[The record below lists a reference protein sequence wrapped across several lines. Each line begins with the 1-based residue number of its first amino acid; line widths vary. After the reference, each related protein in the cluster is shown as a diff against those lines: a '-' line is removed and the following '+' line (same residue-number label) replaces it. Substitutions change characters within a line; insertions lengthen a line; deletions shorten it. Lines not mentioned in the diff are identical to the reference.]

1 MSYIEEVAQGRWYQ
15 PELVKGYSEDEI
27 KQIEALYGICIQG
40 EFKQFMRCMGRSSG
54 GLLAEDSIMLYNF
67 QPTIH
72 MILYKSYNDEL
83 LYSSGYD
90 FSYKNSFFFACLSE
104 THLYF
109 LKTTSDNPDRVY
121 HHVEGS
127 EDIRDTGQN
136 FTEFLKGV
144 VINFGDDTPQDL
156 QYRYTGELLPQSTHI
171 GAEYVDDYLNK
182 QQAYINELI
191 KIHPNRHYDIT
202 QIKGF
207 SLSEISAFEHVYRV
221 YHYSEGSED
230 ISDTGQNFTEF
241 LKGVVLDFGY
251 DTPQDLQYRYTGE
264 LLPQST
270 HIGAEYV
277 DDYLNK
283 QQAYINE
290 LIKIHP
296 NRHYDITQIKGYSLS
311 EISAFEHVYEIQIT
325 GQLKDFMHYMGRS
338 SGGLLSD
345 DFIFYN
351 KMSLIEKVYYIDSV
365 LENKWRD
372 PDNYSQDDRCF
383 IFMTYK
389 RDNHFFLV
397 TNRKDADMVHH
408 YNSYDQILAKT
419 GKTFLEFIKEV
430 IKYS

>member
-1 MSYIEEVAQGRWYQ
+1 MSYIEEVAQGKWYR

-27 KQIEALYGICIQG
+27 KQIEALYSICIQG

-67 QPTIH
+67 QPTAH
-72 MILYKSYNDEL
+72 MIIYKSCNDQL

-90 FSYKNSFFFACLSE
+90 FSYKNSFFFAHLSE

-121 HHVEGS
+121 RYIEGS
-127 EDIRDTGQN
+127 EDISDTGQN

-144 VINFGDDTPQDL
+144 VIHYAHNGSWIL
-156 QYRYTGELLPQSTHI
+156 QHRYTGELLPQSTHI

-207 SLSEISAFEHVYRV
+207 SLSEISAFEHVY
-221 YHYSEGSED
+221 
-230 ISDTGQNFTEF
+230 
-241 LKGVVLDFGY
+241 
-251 DTPQDLQYRYTGE
+251 
-264 LLPQST
+264 
-270 HIGAEYV
+270 
-277 DDYLNK
+277 
-283 QQAYINE
+283 
-290 LIKIHP
+290 
-296 NRHYDITQIKGYSLS
+296 
-311 EISAFEHVYEIQIT
+311 EIQIT

-365 LENKWRD
+365 LENTWRD

>member
-1 MSYIEEVAQGRWYQ
+1 MNHSYIEEVAQGRWYQ
-15 PELVKGYSEDEI
+15 PDLVKGYSEDEI
-27 KQIEALYGICIQG
+27 KQIEALYSICIQG

-54 GLLAEDSIMLYNF
+54 GLLAGDTISLYYLRPKGNM
-67 QPTIH
+67 TI
-72 MILYKSYNDEL
+72 YNSYIDEL
-83 LYSSGYD
+83 LHISNYD
-90 FSYKNSFFFACLSE
+90 FSYQNVFIFSIIDDSNI
-104 THLYF
+104 YF
-109 LKTTSDNPDRVY
+109 LKKQ
-121 HHVEGS
+121 
-127 EDIRDTGQN
+127 DT
-136 FTEFLKGV
+136 FL
-144 VINFGDDTPQDL
+144 N
-156 QYRYTGELLPQSTHI
+156 Y
-171 GAEYVDDYLNK
+171 
-182 QQAYINELI
+182 
-191 KIHPNRHYDIT
+191 
-202 QIKGF
+202 
-207 SLSEISAFEHVYRV
+207 V
-221 YHYSEGSED
+221 YHYSEEKN
-230 ISDTGQNFTEF
+230 IIKNTGLSFTNF
-241 LKGVVLDFGY
+241 LKKIILNRSYNTKRELQESYVGKPYPDY
-251 DTPQDLQYRYTGE
+251 TIMDTERVYRGE

-351 KMSLIEKVYYIDSV
+351 KMSLIEKVNYIDRTI
-365 LENKWRD
+365 ENTWSKE
-372 PDNYSQDDRCF
+372 PENYHYKDNYF

>member
-1 MSYIEEVAQGRWYQ
+1 MSHSYIEEVAQGKWYR

-27 KQIEALYGICIQG
+27 KQIEALYSICIQG

-54 GLLAEDSIMLYNF
+54 GLLAERTMMLYNL
-67 QPTIH
+67 QPRSH
-72 MILYKSYNDEL
+72 MIRYKAYNDEL
-83 LYSSGYD
+83 LHYSGYD
-90 FSYKNSFFFACLSE
+90 FSYKNSFFFACIWE
-104 THLYF
+104 TNLYF
-109 LKTTSDNPDRVY
+109 LKTTSNNPD
-121 HHVEGS
+121 
-127 EDIRDTGQN
+127 
-136 FTEFLKGV
+136 
-144 VINFGDDTPQDL
+144 
-156 QYRYTGELLPQSTHI
+156 
-171 GAEYVDDYLNK
+171 
-182 QQAYINELI
+182 
-191 KIHPNRHYDIT
+191 
-202 QIKGF
+202 
-207 SLSEISAFEHVYRV
+207 RV

-311 EISAFEHVYEIQIT
+311 EISAFEHVYKIQIT

-351 KMSLIEKVYYIDSV
+351 KMSLIEKVDYIDSV

-389 RDNHFFLV
+389 RDNHFFLA